1 MCSSGQPA
9 AHASSHGSN
18 RSGSQYALC
27 ALGVGL
33 IALGIIMIVW
43 TIVPQDGEGSQSQKP
58 GNTTANTTAP
68 QDPGNNQAADGEK
81 GKGKASS
88 SVAYVLVGAGAA
100 MLLLSICL
108 GVRNKRREN
117 QRARDTAVV
126 GGVPY
131 VDHVAG
137 APEGNGE
144 PAPTYD
150 VPSYEE
156 AVGSGQYPIRQ
167 SNLRNST
174 SQLPSYED
182 LISAVEADGEGPSD
196 KPAGEAPPA
205 PAASD
210 SPSQPAPRPAAA
222 NPPSRSSSRASRIL
236 RPLRVRRIKS
246 EKLHL
251 KDFRLNI
258 RNPAQARVTIEPIT
272 PPPLYD
278 DKPPEF

>member
-1 MCSSGQPA
+1 MCSSGRPA

-43 TIVPQDGEGSQSQKP
+43 TIVPQDGEGSHSQNP
-58 GNTTANTTAP
+58 GNTTANTTTT

-81 GKGKASS
+81 GKVKASS

-108 GVRNKRREN
+108 GVRNKRKEN
-117 QRARDTAVV
+117 QRARDTVVV
-126 GGVPY
+126 GASLM
-131 VDHVAG
+131 DHVAG
-137 APEGNGE
+137 APEGAGE

-182 LISAVEADGEGPSD
+182 LISAVEAEGEGPSA

-210 SPSQPAPRPAAA
+210 APSQPVPRPATSH
-222 NPPSRSSSRASRIL
+222 PPSRSSSRASRIL

-251 KDFRLNI
+251 KDFRLNL
-258 RNPAQARVTIEPIT
+258 RNPAQTRVTIEPIT

>member
-1 MCSSGQPA
+1 MSSDGRPQGRSPN
-9 AHASSHGSN
+9 HGGS

-27 ALGVGL
+27 ALGVAL
-33 IALGIIMIVW
+33 IALGIVMIVW
-43 TIVPQDGEGSQSQKP
+43 TVIPMDAEGPKTS
-58 GNTTANTTAP
+58 NVTANDDDSTSPTQSP
-68 QDPGNNQAADGEK
+68 GPNQDVSAKDK
-81 GKGKASS
+81 MKASS

-117 QRARDTAVV
+117 QRARDAVV
-126 GGVPY
+126 VGTPY
-131 VDHVAG
+131 VDRVA
-137 APEGNGE
+137 GE
-144 PAPTYD
+144 PAEAAQPVPTYD
-150 VPSYEE
+150 VPSYED

-182 LISAVEADGEGPSD
+182 LISAVEAEGEGPIS
-196 KPAGEAPPA
+196 KPAGEAPNTTTT

-210 SPSQPAPRPAAA
+210 PAAA
-222 NPPSRSSSRASRIL
+222 NPPSRRSSSRASKIL

-258 RNPAQARVTIEPIT
+258 RSPSQARVTIEPIT
-272 PPPLYD
+272 PPPQYD
-278 DKPPEF
+278 DKMPEL